1 MYVAMVHMSS
11 LSNYKPKREQEDAMK
26 PTENCCLW
34 SYRQTGVRLSACL
47 HVSWI
52 SGVPMRGHER
62 VIALGSA
69 IPSPAAWHR
78 DGVSTA

>member
-1 MYVAMVHMSS
+1 M
-11 LSNYKPKREQEDAMK
+11 E
-26 PTENCCLW
+26 PTENWCLG

-47 HVSWI
+47 HVFGI
-52 SGVPMRGHER
+52 SGVPVGGHER

-78 DGVSTA
+78 DGVSSA